1 MEYQEVKFKI
11 DGDSTLA
18 NTAADLLA
26 DMAADCGFEAFT
38 GDGQS
43 LVGYAQTEM
52 FDKEGLDNI
61 IADFPLKGVIITYD
75 TEKAPDEDWN
85 KQWEENGFEPIEIG
99 DKCIIYDAKRKAP
112 GTHADDS
119 RMPIYI
125 EAKQAFGT
133 GTHETTQMIVEQ
145 LTGMDLKGKCVL
157 DCGCGTGILSIAAAK
172 LGAEKVVAYDIDEWS
187 VENTRHNAALNGV
200 EEKIEVL
207 HGNVNVLNHI
217 SGLYDIVLANI
228 NRNILLADMGEFC
241 KAMRHGTILIISG
254 FYAEDMPLLT
264 EEAGKHEL
272 CNIGH
277 TSANNWTCMTFV
289 YK

>member
-1 MEYQEVKFKI
+1 MKFKI
-11 DGDSTLA
+11 EGDSTLVD
-18 NTAADLLA
+18 TAADLLA

-38 GDGQS
+38 GDRHD
-43 LVGYAQTEM
+43 LVGYAQTEE
-52 FDKEGLDNI
+52 FDKEALDNI
-61 IADFPLKGVIITYD
+61 IADFPIEGITITYAA
-75 TEKAPDEDWN
+75 EKAPDEDWN

-99 DKCIIYDAKRKAP
+99 DKCIIYDAKRETP

-172 LGAEKVVAYDIDEWS
+172 LGADKVVAYDIDEWS

-207 HGNVNVLNHI
+207 HGNVTVLNHI

-241 KAMRHGTILIISG
+241 KAMRHGTTLIISG
-254 FYAEDMPLLT
+254 FYADDMPLLT
-264 EEAGKHEL
+264 EEASKHDL
-272 CNIGH
+272 CNTSH
-277 TSANNWTCMTFV
+277 TSVNNWTCMTFV